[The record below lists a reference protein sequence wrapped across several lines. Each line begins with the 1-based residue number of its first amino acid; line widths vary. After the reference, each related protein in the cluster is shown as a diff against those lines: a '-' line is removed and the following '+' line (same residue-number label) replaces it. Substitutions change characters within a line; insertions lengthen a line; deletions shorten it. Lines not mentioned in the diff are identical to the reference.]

1 MHWMLKIVFF
11 GILCTGNVVFG
22 ANILVLEG
30 LASPSHHIFFRV
42 INEALAA
49 RGHNVTSI
57 SADVEINPVANLT
70 YLHNEMVYAELYKGY
85 EDVDNMNLLDFG
97 YDGNLAT
104 IFEVEE
110 YYLNT
115 LAGIKKSTG
124 YKQLLAYPDDFK
136 FDLVIYDYMGL
147 PTILGFLHKFKN
159 PPLIGV
165 TAFHAVS
172 PTINLVGSSFNPS
185 YIPFYFG
192 SGLKETFFGRVEN
205 FFLCF
210 FDYFHKYYVVF
221 PKIYSVVK
229 DDFPGLPDLTELE
242 RQTRLTLINYSP
254 AIHDL
259 EPMLPNVIPIA
270 GMHVQ
275 KVKSLPKEFQEILD
289 NAKNGLILFSLGTNV
304 KSWMLGDERIQKFI
318 EAFRNL
324 PQYTILWKFDNEKIP
339 NVPSNV
345 IIKRWMPQ
353 NDILAHRNTKLF
365 ISHCG
370 LLSSLESTWH
380 GVPIL
385 GVPIFLDQFTN
396 SETLIKAGISESINV
411 RSFTSAEVTD
421 VIVKMMTSTKYRNN
435 ARTKSRLFQDQP
447 QTPLER
453 GLWWIEFVLRNPD
466 VGLIRSKS
474 MDLNVLTLHN
484 IDVIVFYVIMILS
497 ILYLII
503 KIVQFLFGERKFS
516 RQLKKQ
522 KLN

>member
-1 MHWMLKIVFF
+1 MYWMLKTVFF
-11 GILCTGNVVFG
+11 GILCAGNEVLG

-49 RGHNVTSI
+49 QGHNVTSI
-57 SADVEINPVANLT
+57 SADVETNPVANLT
-70 YLHNEMVYAELYKGY
+70 YLHNEMVYAEIYKGY
-85 EDVDNMNLLDFG
+85 EDADNMNLLEFG
-97 YDGNLAT
+97 HDGNLAT

-115 LAGIKKSTG
+115 LAGIRKSTG
-124 YKQLLAYPDDFK
+124 YKLLLAYPDDFK
-136 FDLVIYDYMGL
+136 FDLVIYDYMAY

-165 TAFHAVS
+165 TAFHAAS
-172 PTINLVGSSFNPS
+172 PTINLVGSSFNPA

-192 SGLKETFFGRVEN
+192 SGFKETFFGRVEN

-210 FDYFHKYYVVF
+210 FDYFYKHYVVL

-229 DDFPGLPDLTELE
+229 DDFPGLPDLAELE
-242 RQTRLTLINYSP
+242 RQTRVALINYSP

-270 GMHVQ
+270 GMHMQ
-275 KVKSLPKEFQEILD
+275 KVKRLPKEFQEILD

-339 NVPSNV
+339 NVPKNV
-345 IIKRWMPQ
+345 IIRRWMPQ
-353 NDILAHRNTKLF
+353 NDILAHTNTKLF
-365 ISHCG
+365 MSHCG

-385 GVPIFLDQFTN
+385 GVPIFLDQFTVSFFFVGSEYLN
-396 SETLIKAGISESINV
+396 SFLYGHY
-411 RSFTSAEVTD
+411 SFTE
-421 VIVKMMTSTKYRNN
+421 
-435 ARTKSRLFQDQP
+435 L
-447 QTPLER
+447 
-453 GLWWIEFVLRNPD
+453 
-466 VGLIRSKS
+466 
-474 MDLNVLTLHN
+474 
-484 IDVIVFYVIMILS
+484 
-497 ILYLII
+497 
-503 KIVQFLFGERKFS
+503 
-516 RQLKKQ
+516 
-522 KLN
+522 